1 MVKPRCEGLWTR
13 SAASRPLASGM
24 TYRTARPRPLREGAP
39 ARPTSPPSPLRE
51 GASSMVDEP
60 ASRPAAAFETL
71 SAAMRY
77 EAREVFRDS
86 SWSPPLG
93 GGLGGALEHAGT
105 PSRRGAGGAVR

>member
-1 MVKPRCEGLWTR
+1 M
-13 SAASRPLASGM
+13 S
-24 TYRTARPRPLREGAP
+24 
-39 ARPTSPPSPLRE
+39 
-51 GASSMVDEP
+51 DEP